1 MKILIIEDEER
12 SFMRLKR
19 LLQNID
25 ETFEISGPVTSVSE
39 AAEALSN
46 ADKENYGIIFAD
58 IRLEDGE
65 VFDAFLQVAPN
76 PQVPVIFTTAFNEYA
91 LDAFRSNGIAYIL
104 KPIVPQELEEAVEK
118 TICLIKGAKENL
130 QDNSATGTE
139 TNAPTEMPMDYAG
152 LFASLGLHQKQPVYR
167 EHFLVQNNDG
177 YTVLNVQDINHIASE
192 NGITR
197 AYLHNGRSMAVSYS
211 LNDIETQLNPAKFF
225 RANRQYIIGIDSI
238 ERLNFHF
245 NYKLSVRLKTYPDVT
260 IIVSKEKTAQLK
272 EWIDR

>member
-1 MKILIIEDEER
+1 
-12 SFMRLKR
+12 
-19 LLQNID
+19 
-25 ETFEISGPVTSVSE
+25 
-39 AAEALSN
+39 
-46 ADKENYGIIFAD
+46 
-58 IRLEDGE
+58 
-65 VFDAFLQVAPN
+65 
-76 PQVPVIFTTAFNEYA
+76 
-91 LDAFRSNGIAYIL
+91 
-104 KPIVPQELEEAVEK
+104 
-118 TICLIKGAKENL
+118 
-130 QDNSATGTE
+130 
-139 TNAPTEMPMDYAG
+139 MDYAG

-211 LNDIETQLNPAKFF
+211 LNDIEAQLNPAKFF

-245 NYKLSVRLKTYPDVT
+245 NYKLSVHLKTYPDVT